1 MFNITERKLY
11 FITSIMGI
19 ITSIVVLVFFKR
31 YIPLILLLLSFLF
44 VIIFL
49 IMAYNNSDNDK
60 NVF

>member
-1 MFNITERKLY
+1 MFNITDRKLY
-11 FITSIMGI
+11 FISAIMGI
-19 ITSIVVLVFFKR
+19 ITYIGVLVFFKR

-49 IMAYNNSDNDK
+49 IMNYTNSDNDK

>member
-1 MFNITERKLY
+1 MFNITDRKLY
-11 FITSIMGI
+11 FISAIMGI
-19 ITSIVVLVFFKR
+19 ITSIGVLVFFKR

-49 IMAYNNSDNDK
+49 IMTYTNSDNDK